1 MTRQWKQ
8 KTWFKAADGTK
19 GSNALVAKEAG
30 VSVGTV
36 ANVFNRPE
44 VVIPETKQ
52 KVLDAVEKLN
62 YTVNE
67 LPTMKM
73 CTVCKS
79 IRPFEDFY
87 TNGTTALIRY
97 NKKKKYIN
105 SLCKDCANIKNKK
118 YHTENRA
125 MVTARQVAAHRA
137 RRYGVSEKDY
147 EQMLLS
153 HNNLCAI
160 CNKPSPRT
168 LHIDHD
174 HKTGQVRGL
183 LCSTC
188 NTGIGLFKD
197 DISVLNSAIAYLT
210 YPPKQDILEL

>member
-8 KTWFKAADGTK
+8 KTWFRAADGTK

-30 VSVGTV
+30 VTSSTV
-36 ANVFNRPE
+36 NNVFTRPE
-44 VVIPETKQ
+44 VVIPETRQ
-52 KVLDAVEKLN
+52 KVLDAVQKLN

-79 IRPFEDFY
+79 VKSPEDFY
-87 TNGTTALIRY
+87 DGYKSKNQRYATNKRY
-97 NKKKKYIN
+97 PH
-105 SLCKDCANIKNKK
+105 SRCKECEHAKNRV
-118 YHTENRA
+118 YHKENRSK
-125 MVTARQVAAHRA
+125 VSARQVASQRIKK
-137 RRYGVSEKDY
+137 YGVSEKDY